1 MVDAMQ
7 ESQKYNVAFTIGW
20 MYSYVLTVPH
30 SVAVNL
36 AYPKE
41 IVNNGEYI
49 NWAEHKHKNTWCTPG

>member
-1 MVDAMQ
+1 MCRREMVDAMQ
-7 ESQKYNVAFTIGW
+7 ESQKYNIAFTIGW

-41 IVNNGEYI
+41 IVYNGEYVD
-49 NWAEHKHKNTWCTPG
+49 WAEYKRKSA